1 MEAVEMM
8 SEQSQ
13 TGINRDEV
21 IEIITSS
28 LQETLELSASE
39 VDPSSVSPET
49 RLVGHSAVLDSM
61 GLVSLILDIEQRVND
76 QYDVLIILA
85 DERAMSQKQS
95 PFRSVSTL
103 ADYIVQLIQEQTTSA

>member
-1 MEAVEMM
+1 MNIDRN
-8 SEQSQ
+8 
-13 TGINRDEV
+13 TGIERDDIV
-21 IEIITSS
+21 EIISSS
-28 LQETLELSASE
+28 LKETLELNASE
-39 VDPSSVSPET
+39 VDPASINHDT

-61 GLVSLILDIEQRVND
+61 GLVSLILDIEQRVNE

-103 ADYIVQLIQEQTTSA
+103 ADYIVQLVQEQAASA